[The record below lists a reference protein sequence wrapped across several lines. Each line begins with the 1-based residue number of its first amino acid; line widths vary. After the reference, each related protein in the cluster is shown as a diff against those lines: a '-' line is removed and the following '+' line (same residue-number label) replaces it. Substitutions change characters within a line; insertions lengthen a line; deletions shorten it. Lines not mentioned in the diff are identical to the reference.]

1 MGTVPTTAG
10 LAMFPCPVQV
20 NEGEIGVAQTCGKYS
35 GKMDPGCHLACWPI
49 TDVNS
54 ISVRVEQLDVSTD
67 TKTHDNVSVKVV
79 TAIQYMVDKA
89 KVYDAYFLLDN
100 PRQQMSAYVD
110 DVVRSEL
117 PTMTLDAAYEAKTEM
132 ADSVLKV
139 MSAAMSQFGFLITKV
154 LITDLQPDQRVQS
167 AMNDINTQ
175 KRQRAAAE
183 ERAEGEKLLKVKA
196 AEADMESKYLSG
208 VGIAKMRKA
217 ITGGFQESITVMKDN
232 CGLDAADVVHMML
245 VTQYMDTLKD
255 FATTGKSSIVLS
267 HNPAAMAD
275 IESQVKTGFTNAK
288 SNLGM

>member
-1 MGTVPTTAG
+1 MI
-10 LAMFPCPVQV
+10 PCPTQV
-20 NEGEIGVAQTCGKYS
+20 NEGEVGVAQTCGAYS
-35 GKMDPGCHLACWPI
+35 GTLLPGCHFYCWPI

-54 ISVRVEQLDVSTD
+54 MSVRVEQLDVSTD

-79 TAIQYMVDKA
+79 TAIQYMVDKQ
-89 KVYDAYFLLDN
+89 KVFDAYFLLDN

-139 MSAAMSQFGFLITKV
+139 MQSAMSAFGYTITKV

-267 HNPAAMAD
+267 HNPSAMAD
-275 IESQVKTGFTNAK
+275 IESQVKNGFTNAK